1 MPETQ
6 EIVINTSPIIALV
19 AGLGDL
25 SILQIYEEVWV
36 PFEVCEEL
44 SAGHA
49 GRFALAEFEAADWLR
64 KCAQPVTIAPV
75 LLNTLDVGE
84 ASVIQLALDHGVQT
98 VVIDEIAGRRIARL
112 NNLTVTGSIGVL
124 LRARR
129 EGHSF
134 KMRRVIGRMQAH
146 GIWLSERVI
155 SFALAH
161 TGEGD

>member
-1 MPETQ
+1 M
-6 EIVINTSPIIALV
+6 
-19 AGLGDL
+19 
-25 SILQIYEEVWV
+25 
-36 PFEVCEEL
+36 
-44 SAGHA
+44 
-49 GRFALAEFEAADWLR
+49 
-64 KCAQPVTIAPV
+64 

-84 ASVIQLALDHGVQT
+84 ASVIQLALDQGVQT

-134 KMRRVIGRMQAH
+134 STRRVIGRMQAH
-146 GIWLSERVI
+146 GIWLSEPVI